1 MYRLAKSPDS
11 IIQIFTSLC
20 LSQVKEQL
28 PENLIYFTTN
38 PVSFI
43 CNSHLYC
50 FISNLCLILD
60 EGLDEN
66 ALNLDMVD
74 YALRANW
81 YAPENIRDNN
91 DNK

>member
-28 PENLIYFTTN
+28 PENLMYFGIN

-43 CNSHLYC
+43 YDSDLYS
-50 FISNLCLILD
+50 FIHNKSIILD
-60 EGLDEN
+60 ESVYEYAVN
-66 ALNLDMVD
+66 LNFLNFQGR
-74 YALRANW
+74 LN
-81 YAPENIRDNN
+81 
-91 DNK
+91 